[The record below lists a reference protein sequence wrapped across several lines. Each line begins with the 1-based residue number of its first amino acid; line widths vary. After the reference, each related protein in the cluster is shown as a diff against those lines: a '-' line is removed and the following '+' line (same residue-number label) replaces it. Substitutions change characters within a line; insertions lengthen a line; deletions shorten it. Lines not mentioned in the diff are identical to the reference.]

1 MLSASAASTLPGPQ
15 HADHH
20 QDDLYIFRL
29 GYSRDGMEQT
39 TQNMLKSN
47 WEAFLL
53 PHFWRL
59 HVQIPPPKK
68 TVEPAKKNLSEVFT
82 HRIHVWYVY
91 LPLADCLLLVGEYIS
106 PMDPTGGGYVCGI
119 RGPPLR

>member
-1 MLSASAASTLPGPQ
+1 MVVIPVHYNISNTLGPTVMLSASAASTLPGPQ

-91 LPLADCLLLVGEYIS
+91 PILFG
-106 PMDPTGGGYVCGI
+106 
-119 RGPPLR
+119 

>member
-1 MLSASAASTLPGPQ
+1 MVVIPVHYNISNTLGPTVMLSASAASTLPGPQ

-59 HVQIPPPKK
+59 HVQIPP
-68 TVEPAKKNLSEVFT
+68 KKNKLNQQKKPERS
-82 HRIHVWYVY
+82 IY
-91 LPLADCLLLVGEYIS
+91 S
-106 PMDPTGGGYVCGI
+106 
-119 RGPPLR
+119 

>member
-1 MLSASAASTLPGPQ
+1 MVVIPVHYNISNTLGPTVMLSASAASTLPGPQ

-59 HVQIPPPKK
+59 HVQIPPQKKQLNQQKK
-68 TVEPAKKNLSEVFT
+68 T
-82 HRIHVWYVY
+82 
-91 LPLADCLLLVGEYIS
+91 
-106 PMDPTGGGYVCGI
+106 
-119 RGPPLR
+119 